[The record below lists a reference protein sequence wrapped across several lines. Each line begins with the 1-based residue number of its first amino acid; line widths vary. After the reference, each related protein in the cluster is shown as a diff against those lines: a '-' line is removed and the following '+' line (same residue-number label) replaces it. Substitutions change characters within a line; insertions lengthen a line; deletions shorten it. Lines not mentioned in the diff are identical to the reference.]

1 MISNHFFTQLPPPST
16 ALFVFSTL
24 CSLVAGNVLP
34 QETKTIEA
42 RAFNVRPWPLATL
55 APASPLE
62 LLRRE
67 SNTICGYI
75 GGDPNLPATCL
86 AGSHCAADVENG
98 VIGCCPDKGP
108 CNAGI
113 FTGCVDRNS
122 GPQTVADPYIYTCRG
137 KNVCYKNM
145 FEGGYFQYG
154 CGSASPLATTVVL
167 TASGRLPLD
176 LTTISVKLT
185 ATVTPLSSPATLSSE
200 PSRTSDSST
209 VLESPV
215 ASGKPPEP
223 SETHGGAAPSSN
235 GSSSTNTG
243 AIIGGAVGGV
253 AAVFAIATLAF
264 LLWRRKS
271 SNVRRGP
278 GNEKDNRYIRSMAPA
293 AHREFEPL
301 PSSHDASEAR
311 FHAGY
316 GNSTPGN
323 STPGNRT
330 PGISTLAASTSDSV
344 SAVSGRSGSP
354 RVQPYSHDTID
365 AVATRSGHT
374 NYDSDRVP
382 LTRELDDF
390 SHGFNSALE
399 AIESDSDVEANRN
412 HMATYPGPRRGGGG
426 GVLWQQNRRRSRNL
440 AWM

>member
-16 ALFVFSTL
+16 SLFVFSTL
-24 CSLVAGNVLP
+24 SSLVAGNVLP
-34 QETKTIEA
+34 RETKTVAA

-55 APASPLE
+55 APVSPLE

-75 GGDPNLPATCL
+75 GGDPDLPATCL

-137 KNVCYKNM
+137 KNVCYKNL

-154 CGSASPLATTVVL
+154 CGSASALATTVVL
-167 TASGRLPLD
+167 TASGRIPLH

-185 ATVTPLSSPATLSSE
+185 ATVTPLSSPTRLSSE
-200 PSRTSDSST
+200 PSRTSDSGT

-235 GSSSTNTG
+235 GSKSTNTG
-243 AIIGGAVGGV
+243 AIIGGAIGGV
-253 AAVFAIATLAF
+253 AAVCAIAALAF

-271 SNVRRGP
+271 SNARSGP
-278 GNEKDNRYIRSMAPA
+278 GNEKDNKYIRSMAPA

-301 PSSHDASEAR
+301 PCSHDASEAR
-311 FHAGY
+311 LHAGNR
-316 GNSTPGN
+316 NSTPGN

-330 PGISTLAASTSDSV
+330 PGISTLAASTLGSV
-344 SAVSGRSGSP
+344 SAESARSGSP
-354 RVQPYSHDTID
+354 PVAPHSHDTMD
-365 AVATRSGHT
+365 AVATRSGHPDC
-374 NYDSDRVP
+374 DSDRVP

-412 HMATYPGPRRGGGG
+412 HMAAYPGPRRGGGG